1 MTKEATYWINT
12 NGERH
17 IATGAD
23 LEQILA
29 DIAATEAKN
38 KADELAA
45 SQKAAAKTALL
56 TKLGIT
62 AEEAALLLS

>member
-23 LEQILA
+23 LEQILT
-29 DIAATEAKN
+29 DIAAAEKKQ
-38 KADELAA
+38 KADEIEAN
-45 SQKAAAKTALL
+45 QKAAAKSALL